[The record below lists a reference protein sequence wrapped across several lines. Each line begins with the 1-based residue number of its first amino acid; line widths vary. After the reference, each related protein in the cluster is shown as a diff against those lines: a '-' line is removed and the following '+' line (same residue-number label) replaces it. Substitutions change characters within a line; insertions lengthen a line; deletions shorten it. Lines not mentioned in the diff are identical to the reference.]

1 MPLPLSHLP
10 LDESIIFPCN
20 EQFDGRGR
28 MRKTIDKLDSK
39 MNCNGISERYKQSS
53 ADYSIELMNMIGAL
67 TNMGIY
73 LQAKV

>member
-1 MPLPLSHLP
+1 
-10 LDESIIFPCN
+10 
-20 EQFDGRGR
+20 

-53 ADYSIELMNMIGAL
+53 ADYFIELMNMIGAL